1 MKCIKMTSLEH
12 IKKKLIDHIWLSE
25 NDELLL
31 SMARM
36 MGYSSIKEV
45 HEFSDIQKEILQMS
59 EKDIEAGKIISER
72 ELEERWGV

>member
-1 MKCIKMTSLEH
+1 MTSLEH

-36 MGYSSIKEV
+36 IGYSSMKEV
-45 HEFSDIQKEILQMS
+45 HEFSEIQKEILQIS
-59 EKDIEAGKIISER
+59 EKDIEAGKIISEK
-72 ELEERWGV
+72 ELEERWGI